1 MVSAAFAGVVRLDRH
16 GVPFAMSALAI
27 IGPGDGIGAACP
39 ARLARVPSLSGAPDG
54 REFGE
59 VTGLLRAWSAGDADA
74 FECVL
79 PLVYEELHRMAA
91 RYLMGER
98 SDVSLQATAL
108 VNELC
113 LRLLGWDAVRWQNR
127 RHFFGVSARMMR
139 RVLIDIARRR
149 RADRRGGPHVVRIPL
164 DGVDV
169 AASEPGTDVLAI
181 DLALVRL
188 AAEDPRKAEVVEL
201 RFFGGLSVD
210 ETAEALGVSSRTV
223 HNDWAFA
230 RAWLYR
236 AMSDDAQ

>member
-1 MVSAAFAGVVRLDRH
+1 
-16 GVPFAMSALAI
+16 MSALAV
-27 IGPGDGIGAACP
+27 IGPDRRVATARP
-39 ARLARVPSLSGAPDG
+39 ARLAGVPNMSGAPDG

-59 VTGLLRAWSAGDADA
+59 VTGLLRAWNAGDADA

-98 SDVSLQATAL
+98 STVSLQATAL

-127 RHFFGVSARMMR
+127 RHFFGVSASMMR

-149 RADRRGGPHVVRIPL
+149 RADRRGGPHLIRIPL

-169 AASEPGTDVLAI
+169 AASEPGSDVLAN
-181 DLALVRL
+181 DLALDRR
-188 AAEDPRKAEVVEL
+188 AHEDTPKAQVVEQRVL
-201 RFFGGLSVD
+201 GGQSVD